1 MAVGFGI
8 FLIVVGA
15 ILAFATSFDV
25 SGVDVEMVGFIM
37 MGVGA
42 LAIVVSLVTNQ
53 QRTHTEHRQVVDRHE
68 SGAVAPEPRRDD
80 PRY

>member
-25 SGVDVEMVGFIM
+25 QGVNVEMVGFIM

-42 LAIVVSLVTNQ
+42 LAIVVSLITNQ

-68 SGAVAPEPRRDD
+68 SGPAPDVRRDD
-80 PRY
+80 RGY